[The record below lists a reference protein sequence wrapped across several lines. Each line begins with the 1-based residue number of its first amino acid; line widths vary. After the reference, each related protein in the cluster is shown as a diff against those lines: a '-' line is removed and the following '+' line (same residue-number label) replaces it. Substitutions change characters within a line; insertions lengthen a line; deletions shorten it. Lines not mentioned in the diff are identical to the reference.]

1 MKSRCFYVEYD
12 YIVLDFYIVTSVN
25 NCVSVIYK
33 VCLKTINHLE
43 VGIVLVYLLNGIHSL
58 RICLCVAVVGYS
70 YRLVTP
76 CVSLLYKH

>member
-1 MKSRCFYVEYD
+1 MKSRCFYVKYD
-12 YIVLDFYIVTSVN
+12 YIVLDFYIVTPVN

-33 VCLKTINHLE
+33 VCLKTINPLE

-58 RICLCVAVVGYS
+58 RIRLCVAVVGYS
-70 YRLVTP
+70 YRLVAP

>member
-1 MKSRCFYVEYD
+1 MKSRCFYVKYD
-12 YIVLDFYIVTSVN
+12 YIVLDFYIVT
-25 NCVSVIYK
+25 YK

-70 YRLVTP
+70 YCLVTP